1 MKWTRYFLALGLVV
15 GASMASA
22 QTRHVAI
29 ANMVDIPQLIQVKTG
44 LVDALRGAGYV
55 EGQNLRLDYLSAQG
69 NAGIAT
75 QILRKFVGD
84 APDVI
89 VTITTPM
96 AQAAL
101 SATRTV
107 PVVFTVVTDP
117 LGAKVVP
124 SLKRPGGNATGISDL
139 APIERQ
145 LRLIKAFMPQA
156 RRLGVIYNTGLDG
169 SRYQIEVLKPLLKA
183 HGMTLVEANAPTS
196 NEVGSAMRSLVGKT
210 DVVWI
215 PNDPTVYAALE
226 SAVRIGQEQ
235 KIPVFTAET
244 RTVERGAVASIG
256 FDYNAVGEEAARQ
269 VVKILKGA
277 KPGDIDVETPQVFR
291 TVVNQRAAQ
300 AAGLRIPDDVARQAN
315 IVNR

>member
-1 MKWTRYFLALGLVV
+1 MKWMKPALALGLLVS
-15 GASMASA
+15 ASMALA
-22 QTRHVAI
+22 QTKHVAI
-29 ANMVDIPQLIQVKTG
+29 ANMVDIPQLLEVKVG
-44 LVDALRGAGYV
+44 FVGALRAAGYV
-55 EGQNLRLDYLSAQG
+55 ENQNLKLDYLSAQG
-69 NAGIAT
+69 NAGVAT

-89 VTITTPM
+89 VTMTTPM

-101 SATRTV
+101 SATKTV

-117 LGAKVVP
+117 LGAKVVR
-124 SLKRPGGNATGISDL
+124 SLKRPGGNATGVSDL
-139 APIERQ
+139 APIDRQ

-156 RRLGVIYNTGLDG
+156 KRLGVIYNTGLDG
-169 SRYQIEVLKPLLKA
+169 SLYQIDVLKPLLKA
-183 HGMTLVEANAPTS
+183 QGMTMVEANAPTS
-196 NEVGSAMRSLVGKT
+196 NEVVSAMRSLVGKV
-210 DVVWI
+210 DAVWI

-226 SAVRIGQEQ
+226 SAVRIGQEK

-244 RTVERGAVASIG
+244 RTVERGAIASIG

-269 VVKILKGA
+269 VVKILKGT

-291 TVVNQRAAQ
+291 TVVNQRAVQ

-315 IVNR
+315 IINR